1 MWRIRVVKPEKVNK
15 YEAVEEA
22 TQAAISVRP
31 MTDGEVQE
39 IIQRAEVRLVFG
51 LPPGVV
57 RQSADRGRGCAG
69 SEASDTE
76 QG

>member
-31 MTDGEVQE
+31 MTDGEVRE

-51 LPPGVV
+51 LP
-57 RQSADRGRGCAG
+57 R
-69 SEASDTE
+69 
-76 QG
+76 